1 MHDIEPYW
9 LWRDYYASETD
20 EKSPFYKKEYDE
32 IYFSNTI
39 YNYFIHPQWD
49 CFESNTLYLK
59 ILYADY
65 DLGYCILEFIGEWND
80 CLYNDIMYLKRNI
93 IEELLAQN
101 IQKFILIGENV
112 LNFHYSDD
120 SYYQEW
126 FEELE
131 NGWIVGLGFRKHL
144 IREFENGGIHHYIQF
159 EEEEYAFDWRIML
172 PKVLFQK
179 IEYDFFGK
187 NTSLIEENL

>member
-9 LWRDYYASETD
+9 QWRDYYTAEND
-20 EKSPFYKKEYDE
+20 KNSPFYKKQYDE

-49 CFESNTLYLK
+49 CFESNTMYLK
-59 ILYADY
+59 ILFVDY
-65 DLGYCILEFIGEWND
+65 DLGFCILEFIGEWND

-93 IEELLAQN
+93 IEELQAHN

-126 FEELE
+126 YEEIE
-131 NGWIVGLGFRKHL
+131 NGWIVGLGFLKHVVG
-144 IREFENGGIHHYIQF
+144 EFKQAGIHHYILF
-159 EEEEYAFDWRIML
+159 EDEESAIDWRILM
-172 PKVLFQK
+172 PKEVFRK
-179 IEYDFFGK
+179 IENDFFQQ
-187 NTSLIEENL
+187 NQFLTF